1 MELLSLISLSLNL
14 LKASFRHD
22 VSSLLNILACI
33 CESKAIL
40 LYKLPSQDVNNMTLP
55 SNPQTPFRFN
65 QLSQA
70 SFSFMVHFPIQEC
83 VSIQLSS
90 DSFSQIF
97 SLFFFHVF
105 DKFQEYKSTSLTF
118 CRVTLNLGSSY
129 ASLQLDLGH
138 AFLVGMHRNDASFF
152 SADSIKRQP

>member
-1 MELLSLISLSLNL
+1 MELLSLINLSLSL

-40 LYKLPSQDVNNMTLP
+40 LYNLPSQDVNNMTLP

-65 QLSQA
+65 QLSQP
-70 SFSFMVHFPIQEC
+70 SFSFMVHFPIQEY

-105 DKFQEYKSTSLTF
+105 DRFQEYKSTSLTF

-129 ASLQLDLGH
+129 VSLQLDLGH